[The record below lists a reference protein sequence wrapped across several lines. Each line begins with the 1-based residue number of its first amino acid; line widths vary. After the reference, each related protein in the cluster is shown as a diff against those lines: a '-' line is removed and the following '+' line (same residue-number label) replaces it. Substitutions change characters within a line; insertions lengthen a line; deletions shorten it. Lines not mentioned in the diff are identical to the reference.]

1 MTEFWKNIEFENYQ
15 VSNTGK
21 YRSVD
26 HYANV
31 KGGQR
36 FVKGRILLQAKNN
49 SGYCCCMFLVNG
61 KYIRKTIHRLVAIAF
76 IPIPDELK
84 GIPIDKLDVDHK
96 DGNKDNNCIENL
108 QWLKHKDNCQQ
119 KPRLEKLS
127 KPVEQYTK
135 DMVFIAEYP
144 SIKEAERQT
153 GITNQQISSCCKNK
167 PKYKTAGGYIW
178 KYKEKGT

>member
-1 MTEFWKNIEFENYQ
+1 MTEIWRNIEFENYQ

-31 KGGQR
+31 CGGSQR
-36 FVKGRILLQAKNN
+36 FVKGRILIQTKNN
-49 SGYCCCMFLVNG
+49 SGYCCGTFLVNG
-61 KYIRKTIHRLVAIAF
+61 KCITKTIHRLVAIAF

-84 GIPIDKLDVDHK
+84 GIPIDKLDVDHI

-108 QWLKHKDNCQQ
+108 HWLKHKDNCRQ

-127 KPVEQYTK
+127 KPVKQYTL
-135 DMVFIAEYP
+135 DMIFIKEYP
-144 SIKEAERQT
+144 SVSEASRQT
-153 GITNQQISSCCKNK
+153 GIRTSDICRCCKGI
-167 PKYKTAGGYIW
+167 YKQMGGYIW
-178 KYKEKGT
+178 EYTDI